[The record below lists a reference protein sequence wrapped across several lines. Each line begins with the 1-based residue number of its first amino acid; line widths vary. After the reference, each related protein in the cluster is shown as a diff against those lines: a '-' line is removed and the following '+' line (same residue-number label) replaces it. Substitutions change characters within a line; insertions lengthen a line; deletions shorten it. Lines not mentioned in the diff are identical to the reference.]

1 MGASEMDEFGPVD
14 YVVVEFPQ
22 GKSEFT
28 GEMALALDDLVE
40 RGLVRVLDLLMIV
53 KDADGSFEAFELSD
67 LDDADVGGLRSFE
80 RDVAELL
87 AEADVIA
94 IVDAMEPGSTA
105 GVLVWENVWAAP
117 FASSIR
123 RAGGQLIASGRIP
136 IQALLAVVEQD
147 EPVASKGG

>member
-1 MGASEMDEFGPVD
+1 MSASEIDEFGPVD

-28 GEMALALDDLVE
+28 GEMALALDDLIE
-40 RGLVRVLDLLMIV
+40 RVLDLLVIV

-67 LDDADVGGLRSFE
+67 LDDEDIGELRAYE

-94 IVDAMEPGSTA
+94 IVEAMEPGSTA
-105 GVLVWENVWAAP
+105 GVLVWENLWAAP

-123 RAGGQLIASGRIP
+123 RAGGQLIAGGRIP
-136 IQALLAVVEQD
+136 IQALLAALEQD